1 MNAIAVKAELARAA
15 ATVKRGQYANAI
27 TELTSILD
35 RLPKEMS
42 NDQYRGDALAW
53 RAVCHFKL
61 SRLDRALA
69 DFSASMDAAG
79 ASVRGLVNRGTT
91 LIEMRRYDD
100 ALFDMNL
107 AVQLD
112 TDADSVDGLLGR
124 ALANWRARDF
134 AASANDLR
142 LALQKRPA
150 DMGLYWRCGN
160 ALIRAGLYDDAV
172 AVFEAGLRQDRY
184 NPGMYAG
191 IGEARRQQRD
201 YDAAI
206 AQASRAITL
215 DRSDL
220 NPVLTRAI
228 AYTNQASLTDALDD
242 LGYALSVTRRGS
254 ETEGWIRLI
263 RAVINALCGKYDV
276 ALDDANRAVDICP
289 DQGNVWF
296 VRGAIHSRLRRL
308 DLASNDLRRAIA
320 INPELS
326 DAFDIVQSVERPI
339 TPPKA
344 PMVPRADPD
353 DNEVVVVPEEEKDAG
368 DAPPSVPVPEVAKG
382 NDAPQ
387 IENIA
392 RSAIVASPAGRGPG
406 PAPAKAIEQWD
417 VEEVAEWVSS
427 RCNASRM
434 GLGQRFREEE
444 VTGELLVTL
453 GPEDFAELGV
463 TSTIQRRR
471 LLLEISKLQ
480 ATPGNQ

>member
-1 MNAIAVKAELARAA
+1 
-15 ATVKRGQYANAI
+15 
-27 TELTSILD
+27 
-35 RLPKEMS
+35 
-42 NDQYRGDALAW
+42 
-53 RAVCHFKL
+53 
-61 SRLDRALA
+61 
-69 DFSASMDAAG
+69 MDAAG

-112 TDADSVDGLLGR
+112 TAADSVDGLLGR

-242 LGYALSVTRRGS
+242 LGYALSRPGTGSMGGTVIDRVDAYRCHEARVGDGRMDPADSGRDQRPLREVRRRPGRRQQS
-254 ETEGWIRLI
+254 CRHLPRPGQCL
-263 RAVINALCGKYDV
+263 
-276 ALDDANRAVDICP
+276 
-289 DQGNVWF
+289 
-296 VRGAIHSRLRRL
+296 VRSGG
-308 DLASNDLRRAIA
+308 
-320 INPELS
+320 
-326 DAFDIVQSVERPI
+326 
-339 TPPKA
+339 
-344 PMVPRADPD
+344 DPFT
-353 DNEVVVVPEEEKDAG
+353 A
-368 DAPPSVPVPEVAKG
+368 APP
-382 NDAPQ
+382 
-387 IENIA
+387 
-392 RSAIVASPAGRGPG
+392 GPG
-406 PAPAKAIEQWD
+406 Q
-417 VEEVAEWVSS
+417 
-427 RCNASRM
+427 
-434 GLGQRFREEE
+434 
-444 VTGELLVTL
+444 
-453 GPEDFAELGV
+453 
-463 TSTIQRRR
+463 
-471 LLLEISKLQ
+471 
-480 ATPGNQ
+480 